1 MKLTPRRIIFL
12 SLLILTTMLLSLH
25 RFGTA
30 DNFPDALKYA
40 RYVELFLGLDPEPI
54 PAPFIFRPLV
64 PLLSTPLAIFT
75 GPIVS
80 LSITSM
86 VSMAAWA
93 MLLYHICL
101 ELVDK
106 DTIAF
111 IVSGVALVTPITW
124 NYGGAPLV
132 DVTAMCFVGAIVLLT
147 LRENSDVT
155 ILSLVFVGVF
165 AKELVFF
172 AGLFYLL
179 YNRSL
184 SSILPLVSTAPV
196 YLLFRY
202 AMTGGIGQPLAI
214 HELQPWVL
222 SHTLYAISGLIV
234 LAVPS
239 MLVRGRRELELF
251 VVGLLAFLPY
261 MLLGMFNAYYG
272 PRFAWPLQL
281 ALVPFACAGL
291 NYMLFWNKGESE

>member
-1 MKLTPRRIIFL
+1 MKARRIIFL
-12 SLLILTTMLLSLH
+12 SLLIIVTMVLSLY
-25 RFGTA
+25 RFGIPH
-30 DNFPDALKYA
+30 NFPDALKYA

-86 VSMAAWA
+86 VSMAAWVVI
-93 MLLYHICL
+93 LYHICL
-101 ELVDK
+101 ELVDR
-106 DTIAF
+106 DLIAF
-111 IVSGVALVTPITW
+111 IVSGAALTTPITW

-147 LRENSDVT
+147 LRQGHDST
-155 ILSLVFVGVF
+155 ILSLLFFGVF

-179 YNRSL
+179 HTRTL
-184 SSILPLVSTAPV
+184 SAIWAILAPLPA

-202 AMTGGIGQPLAI
+202 AMTGGISQPLAI
-214 HELQPWVL
+214 HEIQPWAIA
-222 SHTLYAISGLIV
+222 HTLYALSILIIMS
-234 LAVPS
+234 VPY
-239 MLVRGRRELELF
+239 MLVRGKRELELCII
-251 VVGLLAFLPY
+251 GLLAFVPY

-272 PRFAWPLQL
+272 PRFAWPVQL
-281 ALVPFACAGL
+281 ALIPLACAGL
-291 NYMLFWNKGESE
+291 NYMLSWKER